1 MIITLDLAKTYGQQ
15 NTDISKKDK
24 INKIN
29 INVNLQSDSDDT
41 SSSESSSQ
49 VDYGPITID
58 QNYVDEENYY
68 NLIWVKN
75 VQSKMRQD
83 GLIYNLGL
91 WTGEV
96 TGTSSKFPICKS
108 EIYYKTY
115 NISIN
120 LNNSEYEKL
129 KYIKSQVP
137 FTFNFNGSRKKA
149 TLSDDS
155 KSTILIKDYIWH
167 FGGINDQRISNIQYI
182 SSQDV
187 IEKLSDNWLKNTVEY
202 ITEGYNSYDAF
213 GIKGWDETNNFTNN
227 SFSVTESIDGNI
239 QVNETNIIDEIFDII
254 NSGTK
259 NIGKGFSNSS
269 EYVNPKILSWN
280 NNGSMLNI
288 SIRIPTYVYFF
299 ISDNATL
306 NYDGTFNNSIEPQ
319 DFGVQEEVISKN
331 HSVYSY
337 NFTQANISLILDFGV
352 ESEEKSYYDGN
363 RNYSASNS
371 FLFTEGVINTD
382 THYVT
387 VVNEETQESARLYD
401 NSYDKTFAD
410 EVYEKYE
417 NGKLKLEITYPVS
430 HLQTIS
436 GIDVVYSEEYGLCTN
451 IGDEYF
457 DENGNK
463 IYVDADDNITTF
475 TQIPEGTLCNIVK
488 NGEVIY
494 KDANGNPKYFLVQ
507 NSNLVYSG
515 ILVNELTLIESSEK
529 PATAFD
535 EASWGEINAIGKLGE
550 LDKHFSVGDK
560 KYVYMSNQ
568 SDDPYTNPVPI
579 VILGF
584 NHDALSNGNGT
595 AGMTLGME
603 TVLDDRYSMNDTN
616 ENPMSWADCDFRK
629 NAISELIKALPSDLQ
644 AIIKT
649 VKKKSLENNAST
661 NYTESDD
668 TLFLLSVA
676 EITGADYI
684 NNNNI
689 SVGSA
694 EGEQYE
700 YWKTI
705 KDGTNATDRQKLDYT
720 TGDGQG
726 NFIPVEWGTRSIL
739 TSNSTSPSF
748 MIIGSSGNLIIRG
761 VTTID
766 TGVSYAFC
774 VGEKDFLFNGTLQ
787 EATWEQIDYIARN
800 GLGSRYFYV
809 GQEKT
814 ITLSTGEEITLVIL
828 GFNHDDLSDGSGKAG
843 ITFGMKDLLSDKYD
857 MYNSSYNPYVNTV
870 GWKGSDFRQTD
881 IPNILDEF
889 PVELQ
894 NVLKEVNKTTLI
906 SNATYDI
913 ASIQDVTK
921 DKLFLLS
928 GDEIR
933 GDVSSGTNGLEGT
946 QYEYFTLDSTTL
958 VKNINGEPSGWWLR
972 SVVSNTA
979 PTDDYKRIT
988 NVGSYGGSSASY
1000 AVLGISICF
1009 CV

>member
-1 MIITLDLAKTYGQQ
+1 MIVTLDLAKTYGQQ
-15 NTDISKKDK
+15 NQDISKKNK

-29 INVNLQSDSDDT
+29 ISVNLQSDSEDT
-41 SSSESSSQ
+41 STSESSSQ
-49 VDYGPITID
+49 VDYGPINIE
-58 QNYVDEENYY
+58 QNYVDEENYD

-75 VQSKMRQD
+75 VQSKMNNN
-83 GLIYNLGL
+83 GMVETMSGIHGKI
-91 WTGEV
+91 
-96 TGTSSKFPICKS
+96 TGTSPEFPICKS

-120 LNNSEYEKL
+120 LDNPEYEKL
-129 KYIKSQVP
+129 KYIKSKVP

-149 TLSDDS
+149 TLPDNNEFEIL
-155 KSTILIKDYIWH
+155 TIDYTFTYGGLKD
-167 FGGINDQRISNIQYI
+167 NRIYNIQYI

-202 ITEGYNSYDAF
+202 ITEGYDSYDAF
-213 GIKGWDETNNFTNN
+213 GIKSWDETNNFTNN
-227 SFSVTESIDGNI
+227 SFSVIEAIDGNN
-239 QVNETNIIDEIFDII
+239 QVNETNIIDEILDII
-254 NSGTK
+254 NNGTK
-259 NIGKGFSNSS
+259 NVGKGFLNSS
-269 EYVNPKILSWN
+269 EYINPKILSWN
-280 NNGSMLNI
+280 NNGSILNI

-299 ISDNATL
+299 VSDNATL
-306 NYDGTFNNSIEPQ
+306 NWDGESFSLTTVTPNDFN
-319 DFGVQEEVISKN
+319 VEENIISKN

-337 NFTQANISLILDFGV
+337 NFTQANISFILDFNV

-401 NSYDKTFAD
+401 NSYDKTFA
-410 EVYEKYE
+410 EEIYEKYE
-417 NGKLKLEITYPVS
+417 NGKLKLQITYPVG

-457 DENGNK
+457 DINGNK
-463 IYVDADDNITTF
+463 IYVDASDNITTF
-475 TQIPEGTLCNIVK
+475 TQITEGTLCNIVK
-488 NGEVIY
+488 NGEVVY
-494 KDANGNPKYFLVQ
+494 KDKNGNPIYFLVQ
-507 NSNLVYSG
+507 TSNLVYKG

-529 PATAFD
+529 PANAFD
-535 EASWGEINAIGKLGE
+535 EASWGEINAIGRLGE

-568 SDDPYTNPVPI
+568 PNDPWYNPVPL

-584 NHDALSNGNGT
+584 NHDTLSNGNGT

-603 TVLDDRYSMNDTN
+603 TVLDDRYPMNDVN

-629 NAISELIKALPSDLQ
+629 NAVPELIKTLPSDLQ

-661 NYTESDD
+661 NYIESDD

-676 EITGADYI
+676 EITGGDYI

-689 SVGSA
+689 SAGSA

-700 YWKTI
+700 YWNSI
-705 KDGTNATDRQKLDYT
+705 KDGTNAIDRQKLEENVEHDQLT
-720 TGDGQG
+720 
-726 NFIPVEWGTRSIL
+726 PVSWGTRSI
-739 TSNSTSPSF
+739 STYNTTISEF
-748 MIIGSSGNLIIRG
+748 MEIGSSGNISAGGL
-761 VTTID
+761 TYP
-766 TGVSYAFC
+766 TGISYAFC
-774 VGEKDFLFNGTLQ
+774 VGEKDFSFDGTL
-787 EATWEQIDYIARN
+787 ESATWQQIDYISRN
-800 GLGSRYFYV
+800 GLAERYFYI
-809 GQEKT
+809 GEEKN
-814 ITLSTGEEITLVIL
+814 ITLSTGEQVTVVIL
-828 GFNHDDLSDGSGKAG
+828 GFNHDDLSDGTGKAG
-843 ITFGMKDLLSDKYD
+843 ITFGMKDLLSQTYD

-881 IPNILDEF
+881 IPNILNEL
-889 PVELQ
+889 PEELQ
-894 NVLKEVNKTTLI
+894 IILKEVKKSTLI
-906 SNATYDI
+906 SNSTYDLVT
-913 ASIQDVTK
+913 IQDITN

-933 GDVSSGTNGLEGT
+933 GSISSMTNGLEGN
-946 QYEYFTLDSTTL
+946 QYEYFTLDTTTL
-958 VKNINGEPSGWWLR
+958 IKKSNGEPKSWWLR
-972 SVVSNTA
+972 SVVNNTA
-979 PTDDYKRIT
+979 PTENYKIIT
-988 NVGSYGGSSASY
+988 NYGSYGSSADSTAY
-1000 AVLGISICF
+1000 SGISFCF
-1009 CV
+1009 CI

>member
-15 NTDISKKDK
+15 NVDIAKKDK
-24 INKIN
+24 INNIN
-29 INVNLQSDSDDT
+29 ISVNLQSDSEDT
-41 SSSESSSQ
+41 STSDSSNQ
-49 VDYGPITID
+49 VNYGPISID
-58 QNYVDEENYY
+58 QNYD
-68 NLIWVKN
+68 NLIEIKSIESKTKFPSGREFGINMDSPVFVRFYGESDVFPTYYGVVKYKN
-75 VQSKMRQD
+75 YSISINVADSQYEGLKYINSIIPIISYINGNKVQSKQNENQSFIEENNNSTD
-83 GLIYNLGL
+83 IYMPKFYSSDIENAWKQVDIVNRFDNLSTNNPFYGITK
-91 WTGEV
+91 WDKSV
-96 TGTSSKFPICKS
+96 TINNNEYSLD
-108 EIYYKTY
+108 
-115 NISIN
+115 NNSIN
-120 LNNSEYEKL
+120 
-129 KYIKSQVP
+129 V
-137 FTFNFNGSRKKA
+137 
-149 TLSDDS
+149 
-155 KSTILIKDYIWH
+155 
-167 FGGINDQRISNIQYI
+167 
-182 SSQDV
+182 
-187 IEKLSDNWLKNTVEY
+187 
-202 ITEGYNSYDAF
+202 
-213 GIKGWDETNNFTNN
+213 
-227 SFSVTESIDGNI
+227 
-239 QVNETNIIDEIFDII
+239 IDEILNLIQDGI
-254 NSGTK
+254 NNTNS
-259 NIGKGFSNSS
+259 NFSILND
-269 EYVNPKILSWN
+269 YVNPKILTWSN
-280 NNGSMLNI
+280 
-288 SIRIPTYVYFF
+288 
-299 ISDNATL
+299 
-306 NYDGTFNNSIEPQ
+306 NNSILKIDIQIPTSLYFFVSNNGYQ
-319 DFGVQEEVISKN
+319 WQLIDVSGLTAGINYKDFDIYK
-331 HSVYSY
+331 Y
-337 NFTQANISLILDFGV
+337 NFTQANISFVLNYNV
-352 ESEEKSYYDGN
+352 ESEERSYFNGN
-363 RNYSASNS
+363 KNYTASNS

-387 VVNEETQESARLYD
+387 VVNEETQESAKFYD

-417 NGKLKLEITYPVS
+417 NGKLKLEITHPVS

-529 PATAFD
+529 PANAFD

-568 SDDPYTNPVPI
+568 PDDPYTNPVPI

-584 NHDALSNGNGT
+584 NHDALSNGNGN

-603 TVLDDRYSMNDTN
+603 TVLVDRYPMNNLNT
-616 ENPMSWADCDFRK
+616 NPMGWNDCYFR
-629 NAISELIKALPSDLQ
+629 NMTVPQLIQTLPSDLQ
-644 AIIKT
+644 SVIKT
-649 VKKKSLENNAST
+649 VKKESLIDNTST
-661 NYTESDD
+661 DYQESDD

-705 KDGTNATDRQKLDYT
+705 KNGTNATDRQKLDYNT
-720 TGDGQG
+720 GAGDGTGDFA
-726 NFIPVEWGTRSIL
+726 NVAWTTRSIS
-739 TSNSTSPSF
+739 TSNPNTPYF
-748 MIIGSSGNLIIRG
+748 MLVDSSGNL
-761 VTTID
+761 TTGSIHYD
-766 TGVSYAFC
+766 YGISYAFC
-774 VGEKDFLFNGTLQ
+774 IGEKDFSFNGTLQ

-843 ITFGMKDLLSDKYD
+843 ITFGMKDLFATTYRMNPDGVYNEWENCEMRITTLNNFYNNLPQDLKSVIKNVNKKSINGNLDSTISNISDKL
-857 MYNSSYNPYVNTV
+857 
-870 GWKGSDFRQTD
+870 W
-881 IPNILDEF
+881 
-889 PVELQ
+889 
-894 NVLKEVNKTTLI
+894 
-906 SNATYDI
+906 
-913 ASIQDVTK
+913 
-921 DKLFLLS
+921 LLS
-928 GDEIR
+928 NVEAT
-933 GDVSSGTNGLEGT
+933 GTLSNIYSEEGT
-946 QYEYFTLDSTTL
+946 QYEYYKTEGTEIKRRSNGTGNIADWWLRTPFINDRYSFA
-958 VKNINGEPSGWWLR
+958 INGESG
-972 SVVSNTA
+972 
-979 PTDDYKRIT
+979 
-988 NVGSYGGSSASY
+988 VGYAESYTSYG
-1000 AVLGISICF
+1000 LCFNF

>member
-1 MIITLDLAKTYGQQ
+1 MIVTLDLAKTYGQQ
-15 NTDISKKDK
+15 NADIAKKDK
-24 INKIN
+24 INKID
-29 INVNLQSDSDDT
+29 ISVNLQSDNEDT
-41 SSSESSSQ
+41 STSDSSKQ
-49 VDYGPITID
+49 VNYGPISIE
-58 QNYVDEENYY
+58 QNYSNLFNIENA
-68 NLIWVKN
+68 
-75 VQSKMRQD
+75 QSKINQN
-83 GLIYNLGL
+83 G
-91 WTGEV
+91 WTGGMSGLFSGKI
-96 TGTSSKFPICKS
+96 TGTSPDFPMCVANV
-108 EIYYKTY
+108 YYKTY
-115 NISIN
+115 KISIN
-120 LNNSEYEKL
+120 LNSAEYQEL
-129 KYIKSQVP
+129 KNIKSQIP
-137 FTFNFNGSRKKA
+137 FTFNFSGNRKKS
-149 TLSDDS
+149 TLPEN
-155 KSTILIKDYIWH
+155 KEFELLLMYFTWTY
-167 FGGINDQRISNIQYI
+167 GGVGNWSFSNIKNI
-182 SSQDV
+182 SSQD
-187 IEKLSDNWLKNTVEY
+187 IREKLYSLDLRLTAEK
-202 ITEGYNSYDAF
+202 ITQGVSGYDSL
-213 GIKGWDETNNFTNN
+213 GIESWDETNDFTNN
-227 SFSVTESIDGNI
+227 SFEVTKIVDGEARTEEINI
-239 QVNETNIIDEIFDII
+239 LDEIFNII
-254 NSGTK
+254 NNGTDDV
-259 NIGKGFSNSS
+259 NSAFSNISS
-269 EYVNPKILSWN
+269 YINPKILSWN
-280 NNGSMLNI
+280 NNGSTLKIDVM
-288 SIRIPTYVYFF
+288 IPTFIYFF
-299 ISDNATL
+299 VSNNAIL
-306 NYDGTFNNSIEPQ
+306 NWDSETYSITSVSPV
-319 DFGVQEEVISKN
+319 DFKVTERVISKN
-331 HSVYSY
+331 HSFYAY
-337 NFTQANISLILDFGV
+337 DFTQANISFMLEYNT
-352 ESEEKSYYDGN
+352 ESEERSYYDGN
-363 RNYSASNS
+363 RDYSASNS
-371 FLFTEGVINTD
+371 FLFTEGVINSD

-401 NSYDKTFAD
+401 NYYDKTFAD

-488 NGEVIY
+488 NGEVVY

-515 ILVNELTLIESSEK
+515 ILVNELTLIESSEQ
-529 PATAFD
+529 PVSAFD

-550 LDKHFSVGDK
+550 LDKHFSVGEK

-568 SDDPYTNPVPI
+568 PDDPYTNPVPI

-584 NHDALSNGNGT
+584 NHDALSNGNGN

-603 TVLDDRYSMNDTN
+603 TVLVDRYSMNNLNT
-616 ENPMSWADCDFRK
+616 NPMGWNDCDFR
-629 NAISELIKALPSDLQ
+629 NTTVSQLLQTLPSDLQ
-644 AIIKT
+644 SAIKT
-649 VKKKSLENNAST
+649 VKKKSLIDNTST
-661 NYTESDD
+661 DYQESDD

-684 NNNNI
+684 TNNNF

-705 KDGTNATDRQKLDYT
+705 KDGANATDRQKLNYT
-720 TGDGQG
+720 AGDGQG

-748 MIIGSSGNLIIRG
+748 MDIGSSGNI
-761 VTTID
+761 TTGGSITNA
-766 TGVSYAFC
+766 TGISYAFC

-979 PTDDYKRIT
+979 PTENYKRVS
-988 NVGSYGGSSASY
+988 NLGSYGGSSVSY
-1000 AVLGISICF
+1000 GFLGISLCF

>member
-1 MIITLDLAKTYGQQ
+1 MIVTLDLAKTYGQQ
-15 NTDISKKDK
+15 NVDIAKKDK
-24 INKIN
+24 INNIN
-29 INVNLQSDSDDT
+29 ISVNLQSDSEDT
-41 SSSESSSQ
+41 STSDSSNQ
-49 VDYGPITID
+49 VNYGPISID
-58 QNYVDEENYY
+58 QNYD
-68 NLIWVKN
+68 NLIEIKSIKSKTKFPSGREFGISMDSPVFVRFYGESDVFPTYYGVVKYKN
-75 VQSKMRQD
+75 YSISINVADSQYEGLKYINSIIPIISYINGNKVQSKQNENQSFIEENNNSTD
-83 GLIYNLGL
+83 IYMPKFYSSDIENAWKQVDIVNRFDNLSTNNPFYGITK
-91 WTGEV
+91 WDKSV
-96 TGTSSKFPICKS
+96 TINNNEYSLD
-108 EIYYKTY
+108 
-115 NISIN
+115 NNSIN
-120 LNNSEYEKL
+120 
-129 KYIKSQVP
+129 V
-137 FTFNFNGSRKKA
+137 
-149 TLSDDS
+149 
-155 KSTILIKDYIWH
+155 
-167 FGGINDQRISNIQYI
+167 
-182 SSQDV
+182 
-187 IEKLSDNWLKNTVEY
+187 
-202 ITEGYNSYDAF
+202 
-213 GIKGWDETNNFTNN
+213 
-227 SFSVTESIDGNI
+227 
-239 QVNETNIIDEIFDII
+239 IDEILNLIQDGI
-254 NSGTK
+254 NNTNS
-259 NIGKGFSNSS
+259 NFSILND
-269 EYVNPKILSWN
+269 YVNPKILTWSN
-280 NNGSMLNI
+280 
-288 SIRIPTYVYFF
+288 
-299 ISDNATL
+299 
-306 NYDGTFNNSIEPQ
+306 NNSILKIDIQIPTSLYFFVSNNGYQ
-319 DFGVQEEVISKN
+319 WQLIDVSGLTAGINYKDFDIYK
-331 HSVYSY
+331 Y
-337 NFTQANISLILDFGV
+337 NFTQANISFVLNYNV
-352 ESEEKSYYDGN
+352 ESEERSYYDGN
-363 RNYSASNS
+363 KNYSASDS
-371 FLFTEGVINTD
+371 FLFTEGVINSD

-529 PATAFD
+529 PANAFD

-568 SDDPYTNPVPI
+568 PDDPYTNPVPI

-603 TVLDDRYSMNDTN
+603 TVLDDRYSMNYTD

-629 NAISELIKALPSDLQ
+629 NAVPELIKTLPSDLQ

-700 YWKTI
+700 YWNSI
-705 KDGTNATDRQKLDYT
+705 KDGTNATDRQKLDYN

-726 NFIPVEWGTRSIL
+726 NLIPVPWTTRSIS
-739 TSNSTSPSF
+739 TSNPNTPYF
-748 MIIGSSGNLIIRG
+748 MLVDSSGNI
-761 VTTID
+761 TTGGSITNA
-766 TGVSYAFC
+766 TGISYAFC

-979 PTDDYKRIT
+979 PTENYKRVS
-988 NVGSYGGSSASY
+988 NLGSYGGSSVSY
-1000 AVLGISICF
+1000 GFLGISLCF